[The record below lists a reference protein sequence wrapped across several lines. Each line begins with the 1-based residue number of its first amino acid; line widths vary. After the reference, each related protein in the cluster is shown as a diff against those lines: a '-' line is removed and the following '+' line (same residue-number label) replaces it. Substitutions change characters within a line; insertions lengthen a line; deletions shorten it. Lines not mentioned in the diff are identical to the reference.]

1 LKKLKNRAIEAD
13 ASVQQL
19 LEMQVTNYLNNGK

>member
-13 ASVQQL
+13 TSVQQL
-19 LEMQVTNYLNNGK
+19 LEMQVNNYLNNGK